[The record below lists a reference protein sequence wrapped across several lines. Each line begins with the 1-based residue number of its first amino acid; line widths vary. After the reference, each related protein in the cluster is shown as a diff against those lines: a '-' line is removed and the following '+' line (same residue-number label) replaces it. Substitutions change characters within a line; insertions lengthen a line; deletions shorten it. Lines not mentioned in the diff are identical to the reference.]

1 MANVKRGFRFT
12 LGKKIVLMILI
23 MSITLCTCALVV
35 SYRTYW
41 NRSMEFCQRLG
52 QSVAQTLASQLD
64 PNDLDR
70 YFETNEM
77 DDSYYKTQQFIRDLA
92 DSNQVEHLYVVRPQ
106 DEGVIYLFVSNG
118 AEDEGAD
125 GRTLGSY
132 DKLTGDFAAE
142 LDRLLAGDD
151 VDPVV
156 WQDESL
162 GRLMSVMIP
171 VTHEDG
177 TMAGYVMVDISMNE
191 IMQEQRTFLLCTGG
205 LLVALTVA
213 FLFVYL
219 LLIRRI
225 LIQPVQQLT
234 EAASQYE
241 GGKGHAREALNAVNI
256 RSNDELRTLFDAFRM
271 MLVEI
276 DLSAWEQQELAVR
289 EQRLDSELQLA
300 NELHQSMLPKEL
312 PERDGG
318 YPFCVGGTTF
328 RGETTVYT
336 FYDYFLLERDRLCI
350 ILSEV
355 PGSGISGALF
365 TVMARTAL
373 KSQLSSGLPL
383 GEAMSAANQQLY
395 EMSSGL
401 YMNALVGVLDGTTGQ
416 FYCINAGQPDPLL
429 MRSQGSYEWMKM
441 RSYAPLGQSENV
453 LYQVMYLEL
462 HQGDRLFFHTGGL
475 DGIQDKSGNTFAQE
489 QLRKTLNLN
498 KNDQVELEQQIQS
511 VSEAGNEFA
520 DRPGQIGGYAVMAL
534 EYRRRD
540 KAQAYCLLDANPA
553 QGSRLQEFLRGQL
566 EANEIRGQKIA
577 ALMVAVDEL
586 FTLCC
591 RQSDHDN
598 RFMAECAI
606 PPGEGLIV
614 LRLKGSMHGRDPL
627 EVKNGA
633 ADEYAAAF
641 IRKNCDRV
649 LLEHDGGMD
658 IITIVKRI
666 GIPDAQDHGRGH

>member
-271 MLVEI
+271 MLMEI

-453 LYQVMYLEL
+453 LY
-462 HQGDRLFFHTGGL
+462 
-475 DGIQDKSGNTFAQE
+475 
-489 QLRKTLNLN
+489 
-498 KNDQVELEQQIQS
+498 
-511 VSEAGNEFA
+511 
-520 DRPGQIGGYAVMAL
+520 
-534 EYRRRD
+534 
-540 KAQAYCLLDANPA
+540 
-553 QGSRLQEFLRGQL
+553 
-566 EANEIRGQKIA
+566 
-577 ALMVAVDEL
+577 
-586 FTLCC
+586 
-591 RQSDHDN
+591 
-598 RFMAECAI
+598 
-606 PPGEGLIV
+606 
-614 LRLKGSMHGRDPL
+614 
-627 EVKNGA
+627 
-633 ADEYAAAF
+633 
-641 IRKNCDRV
+641 
-649 LLEHDGGMD
+649 
-658 IITIVKRI
+658 
-666 GIPDAQDHGRGH
+666 